1 MRFSYQN
8 KNDGREYVDAE
19 AETDV
24 DGTESQAPVFIVF
37 FLRKICFVTLLQNNQ
52 IMRIWNGKINN
63 MFKARVGRLVEP

>member
-52 IMRIWNGKINN
+52 IM
-63 MFKARVGRLVEP
+63 